1 MKILTIS
8 DEEMPQFYDFYK
20 DGMFDQ
26 YDMILAAGDLKRR
39 YLEFIATMAHCPVFY
54 VRGNHDD
61 DYEKAPPG
69 GCICV
74 EDTIHV
80 FKGIRIMGLGGA
92 YKYRNGINFYTE
104 KEMKKRIRQMWFCLW
119 KHKGID
125 ILLTHAPA
133 YGLNDFNTQSHRG
146 FECFI
151 GLLEKYRPKFFVH
164 GHIHKNYGVD
174 IPQKSIYGDTTV
186 INASGYCVIEYPEEA
201 ATP

>member
-8 DEEMPQFYDFYK
+8 DEEMPQFYDYYR

-26 YDMILAAGDLKRR
+26 YDLILAAGDLKRR

-61 DYEKAPPG
+61 DYENAPPG
-69 GCICV
+69 GCICI
-74 EDTIHV
+74 EDTIRV
-80 FKGIRIMGLGGA
+80 FHGIRIMGLGGS
-92 YKYRNGINFYTE
+92 YKYREGINFYTE
-104 KEMKKRIRQMWFCLW
+104 KQMKKRIRKMWFYLR

-133 YGLNDFNTQSHRG
+133 YSLNDFNTQSHRG

-151 GLLEKYRPKFFVH
+151 DLLEKYRPKYFVH
-164 GHIHKNYGVD
+164 GHIHKNYGAE
-174 IPQKSIYGDTTV
+174 IPVKSAYGDTTV
-186 INASGYCVIEYPEEA
+186 INASGYCVIDYPEE
-201 ATP
+201 TEE